1 MDELKNKLIA
11 EYIERNN
18 IKLDE
23 NQDIEDV
30 LNIEDK
36 YDGYNLKELSI
47 NDEKISIEYDEYD
60 NVIKR
65 TRNGKNYKEVLKYD
79 FDGIIEMVV

>member
-36 YDGYNLKELSI
+36 YDGY
-47 NDEKISIEYDEYD
+47 
-60 NVIKR
+60 KR
-65 TRNGKNYKEVLKYD
+65 AIY
-79 FDGIIEMVV
+79 